1 MADKQNKAVGGPEK
15 ALVGDE
21 AVQSVK
27 HEVKP
32 EVVDEVSERKHAPE
46 ATQQVEYTVSEFTV
60 AMDTVVTDPTSP
72 EAVQIPDAGR
82 GDTTLPIHT
91 LSGPTPEDVFSEKA
105 SKSQGEI
112 SDEDHVEAA
121 RSGKSADYS
130 K

>member
-27 HEVKP
+27 HEVEP
-32 EVVDEVSERKHAPE
+32 VVVDEVSERKHAPE
-46 ATQQVEYTVSEFTV
+46 AAQQVEYPVSEFSV

-82 GDTTLPIHT
+82 GNADLPIRV
-91 LSGPTPEDVFSEKA
+91 LSGPTPEDVFGEKA
-105 SKSQGEI
+105 SDSQGEI
-112 SDEDHVEAA
+112 SDEDHVAA
-121 RSGKSADYS
+121 AQRGESADYS